1 MEFLVSYG
9 WYALLIAVIGDLLF
23 STILSCFYKDYNS
36 IKMSISVLG
45 NPQSPVSISVLGNP
59 QSPVKLPF
67 NCWMFLEGFFFLF
80 SLPALYN
87 HYRSVSVWMTIV
99 LMIIITVFAV
109 GACIFT
115 AFFSVN
121 KTKSESTT
129 SSKIHGVGSVIGFTL
144 FLFVP
149 LLIALLSFINGEMLI
164 GVISVICF
172 VLAITFFSLFV
183 MSDKEKFADTIIS
196 SEGLWQRFNLIFM
209 YLPLAI
215 ISVKNIVI

>member
-1 MEFLVSYG
+1 M
-9 WYALLIAVIGDLLF
+9 
-23 STILSCFYKDYNS
+23 
-36 IKMSISVLG
+36 
-45 NPQSPVSISVLGNP
+45 
-59 QSPVKLPF
+59 
-67 NCWMFLEGFFFLF
+67 
-80 SLPALYN
+80 
-87 HYRSVSVWMTIV
+87 MTIV

-172 VLAITFFSLFV
+172 VLAITFFSLIV

-196 SEGLWQRFNLIFM
+196 SEGLWQRLNLIFM

>member
-36 IKMSISVLG
+36 IKM
-45 NPQSPVSISVLGNP
+45 SISVLGNP

-215 ISVKNIVI
+215 VSIQNIFQAT

>member
-36 IKMSISVLG
+36 IKM
-45 NPQSPVSISVLGNP
+45 SISVLGNP

-172 VLAITFFSLFV
+172 VLAITV
-183 MSDKEKFADTIIS
+183 TIQNDK
-196 SEGLWQRFNLIFM
+196 NLYTCTKEILKYRIAGM
-209 YLPLAI
+209 QMI
-215 ISVKNIVI
+215 EIQIGR